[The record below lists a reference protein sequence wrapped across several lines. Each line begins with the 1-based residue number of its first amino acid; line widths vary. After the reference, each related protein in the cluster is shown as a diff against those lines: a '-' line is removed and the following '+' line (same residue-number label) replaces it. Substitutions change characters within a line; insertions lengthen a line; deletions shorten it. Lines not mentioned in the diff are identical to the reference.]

1 MSKYTLGVRN
11 EKENTL
17 IPSIRYQITQ
27 NILKT
32 FCLYD
37 NFIFTRI
44 KIGTILQNQKTC

>member
-11 EKENTL
+11 EKENAL

>member
-1 MSKYTLGVRN
+1 MNKYTLVVSN
-11 EKENTL
+11 EKENAL
-17 IPSIRYQITQ
+17 IASIRYQITQ

-44 KIGTILQNQKTC
+44 KIGIILQNQKTC